1 MINRG
6 FRLGLPILII
16 FFCSSLCEG
25 AEVSKS
31 YVGWTAPSCRNAPQ
45 VKIGDQNSSGVL
57 SQAVAPEGTINPE
70 TSYSVADTSSEY
82 AAQATPLNMEDA
94 VVATEEKE
102 EKKKESIWDKI
113 EWGFEGAIFVTSNLS
128 PNKYYGRSVDGCFAG
143 DLSIFLPTSERDL
156 FGAYL
161 ETGQG
166 RALDSRIPTFAGFV
180 DELHPES
187 EVVLTEAWYE
197 RATRSGW
204 RFRVGLHDITMDGF
218 DANEY
223 ANCGYY
229 QFSTSG
235 FVNNKAWDAPTP
247 SFGVSAWKDFGE
259 SWSLGA
265 VYQNADGNDWTD
277 LCSHTFGMLELDYR
291 ARFGDLTG
299 NYRFY
304 GWINDSDYYEEA
316 NDGWGFSLDQQVNG
330 HMGLWARAGFQ
341 NEQVA
346 LYSSHVGAGLELN
359 NFERQG
365 VWGRDAV
372 NDAFGFGYSVI
383 DPSEWYKKTLGGEI
397 DSETYVETY
406 YRAMINEYAH
416 LTPFVIL
423 VDNPMGA
430 CNADK
435 LFILGLR
442 GGVRM

>member
-1 MINRG
+1 MTNRV
-6 FRLGLPILII
+6 FFLGLPIL
-16 FFCSSLCEG
+16 FTFLCLGFVE
-25 AEVSKS
+25 AIEVPNS
-31 YVGWTAPSCRNAPQ
+31 YVGWSSPNYRGAPR
-45 VKIGDQNSSGVL
+45 VKRWRENSSGVL
-57 SQAVAPEGTINPE
+57 TRAV
-70 TSYSVADTSSEY
+70 SSENAPSDVSY
-82 AAQATPLNMEDA
+82 AEAKSSEVYAEQTESLKTES
-94 VVATEEKE
+94 VVKEEEKE
-102 EKKKESIWDKI
+102 EKESIWDKI

-187 EVVLTEAWYE
+187 EVVITEAWYE

-265 VYQNADGNDWTD
+265 VYQNTDENDWTD
-277 LCSHTFGMLELDYR
+277 LCSHAFGMLELDYH

-304 GWINDSDYYEEA
+304 GWINDSANYDEA
-316 NDGWGFSLDQQVNG
+316 NVGWGFSFDQQASERL
-330 HMGLWARAGFQ
+330 GLWARAGFQ

-346 LYSSHVGAGLELN
+346 LYSSHISGGFELN

-365 VWGRDAV
+365 LWGRDAV
-372 NDAFGFGYSVI
+372 NDALGFGYSVI
-383 DPSEWYKKTLGGEI
+383 DPTDGHKEELGGK
-397 DSETYVETY
+397 VEAESYLEAY

-416 LTPFVIL
+416 LTPFVIF
-423 VDNPMGA
+423 VDNPLGD
-430 CNADK
+430 CESDK
-435 LFILGLR
+435 LFILGFR